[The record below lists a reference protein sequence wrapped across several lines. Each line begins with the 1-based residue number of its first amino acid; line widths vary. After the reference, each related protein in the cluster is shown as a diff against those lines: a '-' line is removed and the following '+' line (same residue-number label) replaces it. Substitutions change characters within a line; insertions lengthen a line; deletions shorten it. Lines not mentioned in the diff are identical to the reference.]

1 MEKITS
7 ITELKDAIR
16 LLEIKQADEK
26 VLLIKQFMVTY
37 ESMRPV
43 NLIKDKFNDVITSP
57 NLKENLLNA
66 ALSLAAG
73 YLSKKAIIGAT
84 HNPLKQLFGTLLQ
97 VGVTGLVSKNT
108 DGIKSTAMNL
118 IGSVFKKKRLADSV
132 N

>member
-1 MEKITS
+1 MTKITS
-7 ITELKDAIR
+7 ITELKEAIR

-26 VLLIKQFMVTY
+26 ALLKKEFMATY

-57 NLKENLLNA
+57 NLKENILNA

-84 HNPLKQLFGTLLQ
+84 HNPLRQLFGTLLQ

-118 IGSVFKKKRLADSV
+118 LGSVFKKKRMADRV